1 MFVYNSLI
9 QTDLVNTQGCV
20 CTLDYKII
28 PASEIPVISIYL
40 SLFGMCVYVYVN
52 VCSLFHQSLC
62 DEDGD

>member
-1 MFVYNSLI
+1 M
-9 QTDLVNTQGCV
+9 
-20 CTLDYKII
+20 DYKII
-28 PASEIPVISIYL
+28 AASEIPVISIYL